1 MRCGPTVVEVLGSVD
16 GDIVVMWT
24 MYLCSLAL
32 DGLVPLITL
41 LWSFS
46 ISDSNAKQVSTVPV
60 IAYSGATRSDG
71 Y

>member
-32 DGLVPLITL
+32 DGLVPLITHFRVDL
-41 LWSFS
+41 
-46 ISDSNAKQVSTVPV
+46 ISVSTPLV
-60 IAYSGATRSDG
+60 IFYFGF
-71 Y
+71 